1 MMESQ
6 INYWKNL
13 DYLREDLQVLGL
25 MMIINFERKNLMTQ
39 EDLPI
44 LINFLILHLEQVL
57 AMLMLKIKELLIN
70 LYQGS
75 TILLEQVE
83 LVLARAF
90 EAKHLSNLQLWK
102 VFLLH
107 FQVSVLLGEVFPI
120 FFQNLILL
128 ASFLIM
134 TAF

>member
-1 MMESQ
+1 MHLKLELAAIKAQQEMMESQ

-90 EAKHLSNLQLWK
+90 EAKRLSNLQL
-102 VFLLH
+102 
-107 FQVSVLLGEVFPI
+107 
-120 FFQNLILL
+120 
-128 ASFLIM
+128 
-134 TAF
+134 

>member
-44 LINFLILHLEQVL
+44 LINFLILHLEQEL

-90 EAKHLSNLQLWK
+90 EAKRLSNLQL
-102 VFLLH
+102 
-107 FQVSVLLGEVFPI
+107 
-120 FFQNLILL
+120 
-128 ASFLIM
+128 
-134 TAF
+134 